1 VSPLFDTLEFHRSLP
16 APPPV
21 VFAAFESVEAR
32 LQWAP
37 PAPSVRLVYDAADFR
52 PGGRDR
58 VRCLVDG
65 VEDMAV
71 DLTYERIE
79 KDRLIAY
86 TERLGPP
93 GAPVAVALVT
103 VLIAAAST
111 GTSDLTV
118 TVQLASYGPSL
129 ADGYRQGNGG
139 AFDNLARWL
148 SRRAA

>member
-1 VSPLFDTLEFHRSLP
+1 VSPLFDTLEFRRSLP

-103 VLIAAAST
+103 VLIE
-111 GTSDLTV
+111 GTATSALTV
-118 TVQLASYGPSL
+118 TVQLTSFGESL
-129 ADGYRQGNGG
+129 AEGYRQGNGG

-148 SRRAA
+148 AARPR